1 MRRQI
6 MGLPNGLLA
15 VLGLV
20 AIVWAVVPDAP
31 TTDAG
36 VRVIGTD
43 GDTGFSGRVT
53 RIVDGDTLWIS
64 GQSVRIRIWGLDA
77 PETREQAGAAATAAL
92 DRLAAGKTLR
102 CVQRDIDRYG
112 RIVGQC
118 WLPDGRDIAAAMI
131 ASGTATEY
139 CRFSDNHYGTC

>member
-1 MRRQI
+1 

-20 AIVWAVVPDAP
+20 AVVWSVGPVAP
-31 TTDAG
+31 RSDVG
-36 VRVIGTD
+36 VRVIERD
-43 GDTGFSGRVT
+43 ANTGFSGRVT

-92 DRLAAGKTLR
+92 DRLAAGTTLR
-102 CVQRDIDRYG
+102 CVQRDIDRFG

-131 ASGTATEY
+131 ASGTATKY
-139 CRFSDNHYGTC
+139 CRFSRNHYGTC